1 MLLPENAGWKQTF
14 FDPYTGTIIFAL
26 KLELNID
33 LDQELII

>member
-1 MLLPENAGWKQTF
+1 MLLPKNAGGKQPF
-14 FDPYTGTIIFAL
+14 FDPYTGTAILTL